1 MLSLHITN
9 ETNRL
14 KAVVLGLARNIG
26 DQPSIEDTYDP
37 KSLEHLKAGTYPAE
51 QDMVKEIKAVEEV
64 LKKYNVEVYRPKV
77 IENYNQIFSRDIGFV
92 IEDKFII
99 ANILPDREREIE
111 AISMMYN
118 EEYVTEENVPNVRV
132 LGATLVVKLKPRLP
146 AESIM
151 IRGSDYE

>member
-37 KSLEHLKAGTYPAE
+37 KSLEHLKAGTYPEE

-64 LKKYNVEVYRPKV
+64 LKKHQVEVYRPKV

-92 IEDKFII
+92 IEDKFISSKRNTATSAWQCKRKCI
-99 ANILPDREREIE
+99 TKNPCR
-111 AISMMYN
+111 
-118 EEYVTEENVPNVRV
+118 RV
-132 LGATLVVKLKPRLP
+132 AMTSYSYASLRRSQVDSAFL
-146 AESIM
+146 
-151 IRGSDYE
+151 